1 MNENE
6 LNDIFENDSCP
17 NCEFYRSC
25 FLFSIISLGFI
36 LLIDLVLL
44 CSNIYSSFEDTNL
57 NNNLEAVCNQLH
69 DTNCCS
75 VVFKND
81 DVVLFD
87 TYNGYITMEN
97 ILE

>member
-17 NCEFYRSC
+17 NCERLSAY
-25 FLFSIISLGFI
+25 SIIATFI
-36 LLIDLVLL
+36 LVFIFFVQFTY
-44 CSNIYSSFEDTNL
+44 CFITMHHYSSYSS
-57 NNNLEAVCNQLH
+57 LESICNQQY
-69 DTNCCS
+69 DTQSCS

-87 TYNGYITMEN
+87 TYNGYVTMEN
-97 ILE
+97 ILK